1 MANFGTIEL
10 SNLCVKN
17 FYFKILITFYEG
29 KILPSGSELRKE
41 KEHPKCVAS
50 SSFLLLFVLALVS
63 QAAHAAIAG
72 TAAPRWDRSNAAPRW
87 DRVVAAPRWDSA
99 DAPRW
104 D

>member
-1 MANFGTIEL
+1 
-10 SNLCVKN
+10 
-17 FYFKILITFYEG
+17 
-29 KILPSGSELRKE
+29 
-41 KEHPKCVAS
+41 
-50 SSFLLLFVLALVS
+50 VLALVS